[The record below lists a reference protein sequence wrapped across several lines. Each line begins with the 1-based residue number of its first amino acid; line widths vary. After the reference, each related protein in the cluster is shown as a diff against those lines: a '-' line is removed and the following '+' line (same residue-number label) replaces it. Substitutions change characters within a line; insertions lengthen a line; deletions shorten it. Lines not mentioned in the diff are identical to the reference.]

1 MIEIKNVTKC
11 YDKNK
16 VILEDVNAT
25 IPDGSIVGLIGLNG
39 AGKSTLLRLIAG
51 VYEPDSGDILFDG
64 ESIYKD
70 ERVKRRLFYVPDEPY
85 FRRGET
91 PRSLTEDYR
100 FWFNP
105 LAYYVTFRSH
115 LNKFNI
121 NENKPLYKFSKGMK
135 RQTALALGVSVEPKY
150 LFLDE
155 AFDGVDP
162 LARKDLKELLLKNQ
176 EKNNSTIILSSHS
189 LRELED
195 ICDTYLVVDETK
207 VYVYNDVSEF
217 SYHRYVMAFDEN
229 INEKSF
235 GIHFVRFD
243 KENKIISCVTK
254 LTFKEMKERIAK
266 FNPKLLEEQPM
277 SVEESFIIRMGYD
290 GDRNA

>member
-1 MIEIKNVTKC
+1 MIEINNITKY

-16 VILEDVNAT
+16 VILDNVSAT

-51 VYEPDSGDILFDG
+51 VYEPDAGDILFDG
-64 ESIYKD
+64 RSIFKD
-70 ERVKRRLFYVPDEPY
+70 ETVKRRLFYVPDEPY

-91 PRSLTEDYR
+91 PQTLTETYR
-100 FWFNP
+100 LWFNP
-105 LAYYVTFRSH
+105 LAYYVSFRSH
-115 LNKFNI
+115 LSKFNI
-121 NENKPLYKFSKGMK
+121 PENKPLYKFSKGMK

-162 LARKDLKELLLKNQ
+162 LARKELKEMLLKNQ

-195 ICDTYLVVDETK
+195 LCDTYLVVDQSK
-207 VYVYNDVSEF
+207 VYVYNDISEF
-217 SYHRYVMAFDEN
+217 SYHRYIMAFDEN
-229 INEKSF
+229 VTEKSF
-235 GIHFVRFD
+235 LIHFESFD
-243 KENKIISCVTK
+243 KDNKIISCVTK
-254 LTFKEMKERIAK
+254 LPYQEMKKAISHYK
-266 FNPKLLEEQPM
+266 PKLLEEQPM
-277 SVEESFIIRMGYD
+277 SVEESFIIRMGHN
-290 GDRNA
+290 GDVK